1 MEQALPRIKA
11 FTIDNHTPYYTVK
24 PRQNHVIKANNQVL
38 QVISGLAWVSNTGED
53 FVVKPG
59 EAITLFKG
67 GDTVVTVS
75 GLFSKPVEYTLK
87 G

>member
-1 MEQALPRIKA
+1 MEQALTRIKPLA
-11 FTIDNHTPYYTVK
+11 IDNHTPYHTVK
-24 PRQNHVIKANNQVL
+24 PRQNHVIRANNQVF
-38 QVISGLAWVSNTGED
+38 QVISGLAWVSNKGED

-67 GDTVVTVS
+67 GDAVVTVS
-75 GLFSKPVEYTLK
+75 GLFSKPVQYTLI